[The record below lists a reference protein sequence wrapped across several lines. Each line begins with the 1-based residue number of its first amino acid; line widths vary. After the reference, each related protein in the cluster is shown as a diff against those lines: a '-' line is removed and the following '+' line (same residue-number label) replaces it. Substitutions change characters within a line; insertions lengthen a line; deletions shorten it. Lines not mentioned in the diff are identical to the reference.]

1 MQHFL
6 HSYFVALHPQ
16 TSFYN
21 NIFFLSFFPHVLK
34 MINDSFY
41 ESDDDYYH
49 LNLTEYNE
57 DSLNVSANATVL
69 SVDASGYEINWFEW
83 ATEGVLILIIGI
95 LGLLGNC
102 ISIWSFSRQK
112 VHRIFHNLLLILA
125 IFDIV
130 SKSGDI
136 KKIWFICKDFL
147 SNVNGIG
154 TVKLGYKC
162 QGI

>member
-1 MQHFL
+1 MHHL
-6 HSYFVALHPQ
+6 LHPHFV
-16 TSFYN
+16 SIPEKN
-21 NIFFLSFFPHVLK
+21 RLLSFFLIFFFLFLPHVTLK

-41 ESDDDYYH
+41 DDYSNL
-49 LNLTEYNE
+49 LNLTSE
-57 DSLNVSANATVL
+57 DAYEEANATVNM
-69 SVDASGYEINWFEW
+69 APGHEINWFEW

-130 SKSGDI
+130 SYFKVYI
-136 KKIWFICKDFL
+136 R
-147 SNVNGIG
+147 
-154 TVKLGYKC
+154 
-162 QGI
+162 